1 MSRLIPVNY
10 DKVIKALTKL
20 GYITIHQKGSHI
32 VMQLADKRKYAAIFG
47 ERKPESMIVV
57 PAHRPIGK
65 GMVRTIM
72 READISMDEFNR
84 LLA

>member
-1 MSRLIPVNY
+1 MSRLMPVNY

-20 GYITIHQKGSHI
+20 GYIVIHQKGSHI
-32 VMQLADKRKYAAIFG
+32 VMQLADKRKYASIFRG
-47 ERKPESMIVV
+47 RNPEIMIMI

-72 READISMDEFNR
+72 REAGISVDEFNR
-84 LLA
+84 LAN

>member
-1 MSRLIPVNY
+1 MSRLVPLNY

-20 GYITIHQKGSHI
+20 GYIAIHQKGSHI
-32 VMQLADKRKYAAIFG
+32 VMQLADKRKYTSIFG
-47 ERKPESMIVV
+47 ERNPESMIVV

-72 READISMDEFNR
+72 READLSMYEFNS
-84 LLA
+84 LVN

>member
-1 MSRLIPVNY
+1 VSRLMPVNY

-20 GYITIHQKGSHI
+20 GYIVIHQKGSHI
-32 VMQLADKRKYAAIFG
+32 VMQLADKRKYASIFRG
-47 ERKPESMIVV
+47 RNPEIMIMI

-72 READISMDEFNR
+72 REAGISVDEFNR
-84 LLA
+84 LAN

>member
-1 MSRLIPVNY
+1 MPVNY

-20 GYITIHQKGSHI
+20 GYIVIHQKGSHI
-32 VMQLADKRKYAAIFG
+32 VMQLADKRKYASIFRG
-47 ERKPESMIVV
+47 RNPEIMIVI

-72 READISMDEFNR
+72 REAGISVDEFNR
-84 LLA
+84 LAN

>member
-1 MSRLIPVNY
+1 MSRLVPINY

-32 VMQLADKRKYAAIFG
+32 VMQLADKRKYTSIFG
-47 ERKPESMIVV
+47 ERNPENMIVV

-72 READISMDEFNR
+72 REAGLSVDEFNNMID
-84 LLA
+84 

>member
-1 MSRLIPVNY
+1 MSRLMPVNY

-20 GYITIHQKGSHI
+20 GYIVIHQKGSHI
-32 VMQLADKRKYAAIFG
+32 VMQLADKRKYASIFRG
-47 ERKPESMIVV
+47 RNPEIMIVI

-72 READISMDEFNR
+72 REAGISVDEFNR
-84 LLA
+84 LAN

>member
-1 MSRLIPVNY
+1 MSKLVPVNY

-20 GYITIHQKGSHI
+20 GYMVIHQRGSHV
-32 VMQLADKRKYAAIFG
+32 VMQLGDRSKYIAIFG
-47 ERKPESMIVV
+47 ERKPENMIVV

-72 READISMDEFNR
+72 READVSVEEFNK
-84 LLA
+84 LVN

>member
-10 DKVIKALTKL
+10 DKVIKALTRL
-20 GYITIHQKGSHI
+20 GYLVIHQKGSHI
-32 VMQLADKRKYAAIFG
+32 VMQLADKEKYRSIFG
-47 ERKPESMIVV
+47 ERDPESMIVI

-72 READISMDEFNR
+72 READISADEFNSMVD
-84 LLA
+84 